1 MPAEEI
7 EPWLIRRS
15 NQLQLL
21 EDGSRVWGALDAGAR
36 ARANDLG
43 TLSDAQY
50 RRTMRHMSAYGWRP
64 KEPVDIGPP
73 ECPQMLERVVAALP
87 VAGTSV
93 AANRARTRASTRA
106 AAADAPRPR
115 GHKRAGRRP
124 GGQSGWPRCLMGSGS
139 CLSTPLS

>member
-73 ECPQMLERVVAALP
+73 ERPQMLERVVAALP
-87 VAGTSV
+87 AAGTSV
-93 AANRARTRASTRA
+93 AVIALELGL
-106 AAADAPRPR
+106 PRERLLRMLRVPEDT
-115 GHKRAGRRP
+115 
-124 GGQSGWPRCLMGSGS
+124 SE
-139 CLSTPLS
+139 